1 MNRKEYIEG
10 LEKIRKNMQEIGAAF
25 AAVDLTDATGMERD
39 RRKKTAKSVND
50 LCDRLYEDIA
60 ISAKVAADKAE
71 AGEGEQ
77 GDLFDAARKAE
88 AEAEAEAKVVEVPAD
103 PLALPAP
110 DHVQEAIDNADGD
123 IKPKTKK
130 SGKGKG
136 GKKTGKKKG
145 GK

>member
-1 MNRKEYIEG
+1 MNINDLMARD
-10 LEKIRKNMQEIGAAF
+10 IREDEERTRRALARAVEHRERRTAREDAWILAVIAIAVAF
-25 AAVDLTDATGMERD
+25 A
-39 RRKKTAKSVND
+39 
-50 LCDRLYEDIA
+50 
-60 ISAKVAADKAE
+60 
-71 AGEGEQ
+71 
-77 GDLFDAARKAE
+77 DAARNAKAAE
-88 AEAEAEAKVVEVPAD
+88 AEVVEVPAD

-110 DHVQEAIDNADGD
+110 DPVQEAIDNADGD